1 MVQYKLYYFNFR
13 GYAEP
18 ARLFFNFIHFLEMP
32 FEKMPVLK
40 IDDFALPQSHAIN
53 RYLARQFGYAGKTP
67 LEEATVDALADLMK
81 DFFQE
86 AGPFYMVQRDKMA
99 PEELEQKKKEFFDPA
114 AEKLFKYFEKYLKQS
129 KSGFFVDSGV
139 TWIDLFV
146 ADQLITIE
154 SIDAKSL
161 DGHPEMLKL
170 RDQVLAIPEIKEW
183 IAKRPQTPF

>member
-1 MVQYKLYYFNFR
+1 
-13 GYAEP
+13 
-18 ARLFFNFIHFLEMP
+18 
-32 FEKMPVLK
+32 
-40 IDDFALPQSHAIN
+40 
-53 RYLARQFGYAGKTP
+53 
-67 LEEATVDALADLMK
+67 MK

-99 PEELEQKKKEFFDPA
+99 PEELVSSFSSHKFLHF
-114 AEKLFKYFEKYLKQS
+114 LFRNRRRRSFSIQPRKSCSNTLKIIWSRASLVGFATFS
-129 KSGFFVDSGV
+129 KDLWNLGFFVDSGV

-154 SIDAKSL
+154 SIDAKIL
-161 DGHPEMLKL
+161 AGHPEVGIFLDFSSFYIFVQILKL